1 MSVLSR
7 GETGRVHRGAT
18 MVDQA
23 AFDEFVV
30 GRSGSLLRT
39 AYLLTRD
46 AHSAE
51 DLVQTALTKAWFAR
65 RRIHG
70 DPEPYVRRIMVNEF
84 ASGLRRRWR
93 GERPTAEPPETHSP
107 PNEPNTDLWHALANL
122 PRRQRAVIVL
132 RYFDD
137 LTEADTA
144 RTLGISVGTVKS
156 QAAKA
161 LAKLRVD
168 PLLEVD

>member
-7 GETGRVHRGAT
+7 GKPAVASGA
-18 MVDQA
+18 A

-30 GRSGSLLRT
+30 ARSGSLLRT

-46 AHSAE
+46 QHLAE
-51 DLVQTALTKAWFAR
+51 DLVQTALAKAWLAH
-65 RRIHG
+65 RRIEG

-84 ASGLRRRWR
+84 ASGLRRKWR
-93 GERPTAEPPETHSP
+93 GERPTADLPEVHHRADEPD
-107 PNEPNTDLWHALANL
+107 TDLWHALANL

-132 RYFDD
+132 RFFDD
-137 LTEADTA
+137 LTEAETA
-144 RTLGISVGTVKS
+144 RTLGVSIGTVKS
-156 QAAKA
+156 QTAKA

-168 PLLEVD
+168 PLLEVN